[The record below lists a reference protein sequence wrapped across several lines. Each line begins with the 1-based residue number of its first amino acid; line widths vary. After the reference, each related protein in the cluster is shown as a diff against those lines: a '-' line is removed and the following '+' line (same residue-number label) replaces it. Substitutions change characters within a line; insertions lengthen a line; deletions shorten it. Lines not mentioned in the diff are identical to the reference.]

1 MYREAFPREPGEHDA
16 GFHALDARID
26 AVARAMP
33 GCVGAQA
40 RRPAAGTRRSA
51 TCIRDTLDTLR
62 MVTTHPAHR
71 QAERQYARGYAG
83 APMLVAQVP
92 LARGDGANAHAAP
105 SGRHA

>member
-1 MYREAFPREPGEHDA
+1 MYRVAFPREPGEHDA
-16 GFHALDARID
+16 GFHALEARID

-40 RRPAAGTRRSA
+40 RQSAAGTRRSA
-51 TCIRDTLDTLR
+51 TCNRNTLDTLR
-62 MVTTHPAHR
+62 MATALPAHR
-71 QAERQYARGYAG
+71 QTGRQYARGYAG

-92 LARGDGANAHAAP
+92 RARGDGANAHAAP